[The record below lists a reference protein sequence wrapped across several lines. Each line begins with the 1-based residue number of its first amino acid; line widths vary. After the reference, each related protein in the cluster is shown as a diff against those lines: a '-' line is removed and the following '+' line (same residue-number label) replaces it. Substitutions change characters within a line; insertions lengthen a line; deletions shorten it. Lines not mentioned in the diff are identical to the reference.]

1 MTPQEL
7 KNKRKAEQEAVY
19 ALAMA
24 EFEAKGGKIQSLAQ
38 LAAPPIPTAK

>member
-7 KNKRKAEQEAVY
+7 KNKRKAEQEAAY
-19 ALAMA
+19 TLAMQ
-24 EFEAKGGKIQSLAQ
+24 EFKAKGGKIQSLAQ